1 MHQRLTNYFLPLL
14 LTIGLLPNLSA
25 QNLRT
30 EVVSALGVSSQVG
43 NSNLIMQQSIGQT
56 TVIGS
61 FTHAK
66 TTLAQGFLR
75 GVYPIQRNPE
85 VPFDVLAFP
94 NSFSSTITLKFI
106 QMNSAQ
112 TYVSIYDLNGKRVFY
127 KGSIPIEN
135 ELQLHLEHLKAGVYL
150 TFIQT
155 GNRIIQKRILKV
167 D

>member
-1 MHQRLTNYFLPLL
+1 MHLRLKKYLFPLL
-14 LTIGLLPNLSA
+14 LTMGLPLNLSA
-25 QNLRT
+25 QNLRND
-30 EVVSALGVSSQVG
+30 VVSALGGSSQVG

-56 TVIGS
+56 TMIGS
-61 FTHAK
+61 FTYAK

-85 VPFDVLAFP
+85 APFVVLAFP
-94 NSFSSTITLKFI
+94 NSFSSTITLKFM
-106 QMNSAQ
+106 QMNNAQ
-112 TYVSIYDLNGKRVFY
+112 TYVSIYDLNGKRVYY
-127 KGSIPIEN
+127 KGSIPIGN
-135 ELQLHLEHLKAGVYL
+135 EVQLHLEHLKAGVYL